1 MFRSYFIATI
11 RTLLKNRGL
20 TAINILGLA
29 IGMASVILIALYIQ
43 YEFSYD
49 RHHAN
54 ATRIY
59 SVFRSVSMEN
69 TTSINP
75 RASGALAPALKR
87 DFPEIQEAI
96 RTQRLT
102 AWVKTDDR
110 FFQQDV
116 CVADPEIFN
125 VFTIPFV
132 TGDSGTALTQ
142 PGSMVLT
149 ESMARKFFQ
158 NQNPIGKA
166 LQVDHEQLSGTVTYF
181 VTGIV
186 RDFPPNST
194 FYFDCLTAT
203 PRGQLADLWSI
214 WQPTGAYRP
223 FLTYVLLPEGYD
235 HRALEQKLPDLI
247 TRYMGDEVRQ
257 TTRYILQPFT
267 DLHLYSP
274 RNLGREFAE
283 HGDIKQVY
291 AFGLVAGFILVL
303 ACVNFMNLSTARSS
317 TRAREVGLRKVVG
330 ASRQQLIGQFLGE
343 SVLVALAAMIVAL
356 ALVELV
362 LPWFNSFIQRDLIL
376 HRTENLWWMIGLIG
390 FGLGVGVLAGSYPAF
405 VLSSFLPTQVMK
417 GDWIP
422 GSKHV
427 GLRKALVIF
436 QFAISIAFITGTVV
450 VQEQLAYIRNKDL
463 GFDKDL
469 VVGIPIFI
477 YSRQLHHG
485 GPEDLR
491 RRIPTIKEVF
501 RAHPNIMKATA
512 TRFHQGGYHTTDT
525 FRAEGSDA
533 DWQMGLFDIDRDFL
547 DFFNIELAAG
557 RMAPEPPKLPE
568 KIKNLLEL
576 EAGRRRLPEKVTSL
590 AEWQEYEKKVRSY
603 REKGRPLIIN
613 ETAAQHLGWDDP
625 IGKRFKEKNGP
636 EGYVVGVIK
645 DFHAQTLHNAIR
657 PVVFRVFTGGA
668 KHLYLKLGT
677 QNIPATLAFIEN
689 TWHEFLP
696 QIPFTFWF
704 LNDDLT
710 RVRYENEIRTGNA
723 LAMFSGLTIF
733 VACLGLL
740 GLISFRAEQKTKEIG
755 IRKVLGASVFSIF
768 GLLSREFVKLVI
780 IACVIAS
787 PIAYLFAGRWLQDF
801 AYRIDLHLMYFFI
814 GGILAFLLALA
825 TMAYQALKAAR
836 TNPVD
841 ALRTE

>member
-1 MFRSYFIATI
+1 MFRSYLIATI

-59 SVFRSVSMEN
+59 RVFRSVSMEN
-69 TTSINP
+69 TTSVSP

-87 DFPEIQEAI
+87 DFPEVQEAI
-96 RTQRLT
+96 RTQLLT
-102 AWVKTDDR
+102 SWVKTDDR

-116 CVADPEIFN
+116 CVADREIFN

-132 TGDSGTALTQ
+132 IGDPGKALTQ
-142 PGSMVLT
+142 PGSIVLT

-158 NQNPIGKA
+158 NQNPIGKT
-166 LQVDHEQLSGTVTYF
+166 LQVDHQELSGTVTYF

-194 FYFDCLTAT
+194 FYFDCLTTT
-203 PRGQLADLWSI
+203 PKGNLANRWSI

-223 FLTYVLLPEGYD
+223 FFTYILLSEGYD
-235 HRALEQKLPDLI
+235 HRALQQKLPGLI
-247 TRYMGDEVRQ
+247 ARYMGDEVRQ
-257 TTRYILQPFT
+257 TTRYILQPLT
-267 DLHLYSP
+267 RVHLWE
-274 RNLGREFAE
+274 N
-283 HGDIKQVY
+283 GDIKQVY
-291 AFGLVAGFILVL
+291 AFGLIAGFILIL

-343 SVLVALAAMIVAL
+343 SVLMALVAMIVAL

-362 LPWFNSFIQRDLIL
+362 LPWFNSFIQRDLVL
-376 HRTENLWWMIGLIG
+376 HSTENLWWLIGLIG
-390 FGLGVGVLAGSYPAF
+390 FGLSVGVIAGSYPAF
-405 VLSSFLPTQVMK
+405 VLSSFLPTQVIK

-450 VQEQLAYIRNKDL
+450 VQEQLTYIRNKDL
-463 GFDKDL
+463 GFDKEL
-469 VVGIPIFI
+469 IVGIPIFI

-485 GPEDLR
+485 GSEDLR
-491 RRIPTIKEVF
+491 RRIPTVKQVF
-501 RAHPNIMKATA
+501 TAHPNILKATA
-512 TRFHQGGYHTTDT
+512 TRFPQGGYITTDT
-525 FRAEGSDA
+525 FRADDA
-533 DWQMGLFDIDRDFL
+533 DWQMGVFDIDKDYL
-547 DFFNIELAAG
+547 DFFNIELVAG
-557 RMAPEPPKLPE
+557 RLAPEPPKLPE
-568 KIKNLLEL
+568 RIESHAEL
-576 EAGRRRLPEKVTSL
+576 
-590 AEWQEYEKKVRSY
+590 QEYEKKVQAY
-603 REKGRPLIIN
+603 REKGQPYILN
-613 ETAAQHLGWDDP
+613 ETAVRHLGWDEP

-636 EGYVVGVIK
+636 EGYVVGVMK
-645 DFHAQTLHNAIR
+645 DFHVQTLHNAIR
-657 PVVFRVFTGGA
+657 PVTFKTRTGMG
-668 KHLYLKLGT
+668 KTLYLKLGT
-677 QNIPATLAFIEN
+677 QNMQETLAFIEK
-689 TWHEFLP
+689 TWYAFLP
-696 QIPFTFWF
+696 QTPFTYHF

-710 RVRYENEIRTGNA
+710 RMRYQNEIRTGNA
-723 LAMFSGLTIF
+723 LAVFSGLTIF

-755 IRKVLGASVFSIF
+755 IRKVLGASAFSIF
-768 GLLSREFVKLVI
+768 NLLAREFVKLVI
-780 IACVIAS
+780 IACVIAC

-801 AYRIDLHLMYFFI
+801 AYRIDLHLMYFLI
-814 GGILAFLLALA
+814 GGMLALFLALA
-825 TMAYQALKAAR
+825 TMTYQALKAAR

>member
-1 MFRSYFIATI
+1 MFRSYLIATL

-49 RHHAN
+49 RHHVN

-59 SVFRSVSMEN
+59 RVIRTVSMEN
-69 TTSINP
+69 TTSVNP

-87 DFPEIQEAI
+87 DFPEVQEAI
-96 RTQRLT
+96 RTQLLT
-102 AWVKTDDR
+102 SWVKTDDR

-116 CVADPEIFN
+116 CVADREIFN

-132 TGDSGTALTQ
+132 IGDPGTALTQ

-158 NQNPIGKA
+158 NQNPIGKT
-166 LQVDHEQLSGTVTYF
+166 LQVDHQELSGTVTYF

-203 PRGQLADLWSI
+203 PGGQLANLWSM
-214 WQPTGAYRP
+214 WQPTGSFRP
-223 FLTYVLLPEGYD
+223 FFTYLLLPEGYD
-235 HRALEQKLPDLI
+235 HRALEQKLPGLKA
-247 TRYMGDEVRQ
+247 RYLGDEERQ
-257 TTRYILQPFT
+257 TTRYILQPLT
-267 DLHLYSP
+267 RMHLWE
-274 RNLGREFAE
+274 N
-283 HGDIKQVY
+283 GDIKQVY

-343 SVLVALAAMIVAL
+343 SVLVALVAMIVAL
-356 ALVELV
+356 VVVELI
-362 LPWFNSFIQRDLIL
+362 LPWFNSFIQRDLVL
-376 HRTENLWWMIGLIG
+376 HSTENLWWLIGLIG
-390 FGLGVGVLAGSYPAF
+390 FGLGVGVIAGSYPAF

-422 GSKHV
+422 GSKQV
-427 GLRKALVIF
+427 GLRKALVVF
-436 QFAISIAFITGTVV
+436 QFAISIAFITGTIV

-463 GFDKDL
+463 GFDKEL
-469 VVGIPIFI
+469 VIGIPIFI
-477 YSRQLHHG
+477 YSWQLHHSG
-485 GPEDLR
+485 SEDLR
-491 RRIPTIKEVF
+491 RRISRVKQSF
-501 RAHPNIMKATA
+501 MAHPNILKATA
-512 TRFHQGGYHTTDT
+512 TRFSQGGYITTDT
-525 FRAEGSDA
+525 FRAEGSEA

-547 DFFNIELAAG
+547 NFFNIELVAG

-568 KIKNLLEL
+568 TIESIQDLE
-576 EAGRRRLPEKVTSL
+576 
-590 AEWQEYEKKVRSY
+590 EYRELVRTY
-603 REKGRPLIIN
+603 REKGRPFILN

-625 IGKRFKEKNGP
+625 IGKHFKEKNGP
-636 EGYVVGVIK
+636 EGYVVGVMK
-645 DFHAQTLHNAIR
+645 DFHIQTLHNAIR

-677 QNIPATLAFIEN
+677 QNIPETLAFTEK
-689 TWHEFLP
+689 TWRQFLP

-723 LAMFSGLTIF
+723 LAVFSGLTVF

-768 GLLSREFVKLVI
+768 GLLSKEFVKLVI

-787 PIAYLFAGRWLQDF
+787 PIAYLFVGRWLQDF
-801 AYRIDLHLMYFFI
+801 AYRIDLHPVYFLI
-814 GGILAFLLALA
+814 GGVLALLLALA
-825 TMAYQALKAAR
+825 TMTYQALKAAR

>member
-1 MFRSYFIATI
+1 MFRSYLIATI
-11 RTLLKNRGL
+11 RTLLKSRGL

-29 IGMASVILIALYIQ
+29 IGMASVILIILYIQ

-49 RHHAN
+49 RHHAHAN
-54 ATRIY
+54 RIY
-59 SVFRSVSMEN
+59 GVFRVMSMEN
-69 TTSINP
+69 TTSVNP

-87 DFPEIQEAI
+87 DFPEVQEAI
-96 RTQRLT
+96 RVQRLD
-102 AWVKTDDR
+102 AWVQTQTR
-110 FFQQDV
+110 FFQQDM

-125 VFTIPFV
+125 VFTIPFI
-132 TGDSGTALTQ
+132 TGDPGTALTQ
-142 PGSMVLT
+142 SGSMVLT

-166 LQVDHEQLSGTVTYF
+166 LQVDHQELSGTYF

-203 PRGQLADLWSI
+203 PKGSMADMWSI
-214 WQPTGAYRP
+214 WQPTGVFRP
-223 FLTYVLLPEGYD
+223 FFTYILLPEGYD
-235 HRALEQKLPDLI
+235 HRALQQKLPDLI
-247 TRYMGDEVRQ
+247 ARYMGDEVRQ
-257 TTRYILQPFT
+257 TTRYILQP
-267 DLHLYSP
+267 LIRRHLYSTVD
-274 RNLGREFAE
+274 LGLTTAE
-283 HGDIKQVY
+283 YGDIKQVY
-291 AFGLVAGFILVL
+291 AFGLVAGFILLL

-343 SVLVALAAMIVAL
+343 SVLVSLAAMVVAVAL
-356 ALVELV
+356 FELV
-362 LPWFNSFIQRDLIL
+362 LPWFNSFIQRDLTL
-376 HRTENLWWMIGLIG
+376 YSTENLWWLIGLVG

-405 VLSSFLPTQVMK
+405 VLSSFLPTQVIK

-427 GLRKALVIF
+427 GLRKALVVF

-463 GFDKDL
+463 GFDKEL
-469 VVGIPIFI
+469 IVGIPLFI
-477 YSRQLHHG
+477 YSRQLHQG
-485 GPEDLR
+485 NQDDLR
-491 RRIPTIKEVF
+491 WRIPTVKEVF
-501 RAHPNIMKATA
+501 TAHPNILKATA
-512 TRFHQGGYHTTDT
+512 TRFHQGGSHTTDT

-547 DFFNIELAAG
+547 DFFNIELVAG
-557 RMAPEPPKLPE
+557 RLAPEPPKLPE
-568 KIKNLLEL
+568 KIESIQDLE
-576 EAGRRRLPEKVTSL
+576 
-590 AEWQEYEKKVRSY
+590 EYRELVRAY
-603 REKGRPLIIN
+603 REKGRPFILN
-613 ETAAQHLGWDDP
+613 ETAARHLGWDDP
-625 IGKRFKEKNGP
+625 IGRRFKEKKEP
-636 EGYVVGVIK
+636 EGYVIGVIK
-645 DFHAQTLHNAIR
+645 DFHVQTLHNTIR
-657 PVVFRVFTGGA
+657 PVVFRIFTGGA
-668 KHLYLKLGT
+668 KFLYLKLGT
-677 QNIPATLAFIEN
+677 QNIPETLAFIEK

-696 QIPFTFWF
+696 QIPFSFWF

-710 RVRYENEIRTGNA
+710 HVRYQNEIRTGNA
-723 LAMFSGLTIF
+723 LTVFSGLTVF

-768 GLLSREFVKLVI
+768 GLLSKEFVKLVI

-801 AYRIDLHLMYFFI
+801 AYRIDLHLIYFLI
-814 GGILAFLLALA
+814 GGVLALLLAIA
-825 TMAYQALKAAR
+825 TMIYQALKAAR

>member
-1 MFRSYFIATI
+1 MFRSYLIATL

-43 YEFSYD
+43 YELSYD
-49 RHHAN
+49 QHHVN

-59 SVFRSVSMEN
+59 RVFRTVSMEN
-69 TTSINP
+69 TTSVSP

-87 DFPEIQEAI
+87 DFPEVQEAI
-96 RTQRLT
+96 RTRRLT

-116 CVADPEIFN
+116 CVADREIFN

-132 TGDSGTALTQ
+132 TGDPSTALTQ

-149 ESMARKFFQ
+149 ESMAHKFFQ
-158 NQNPIGKA
+158 NQNPIGKV
-166 LQVDHEQLSGTVTYF
+166 LQVDHQELSGTSTYF

-186 RDFPPNST
+186 RDVPPNST

-203 PRGQLADLWSI
+203 PKGNLANMWSI

-223 FLTYVLLPEGYD
+223 FFTYILLSEGYD

-247 TRYMGDEVRQ
+247 ARYMGDEVRQ
-257 TTRYILQPFT
+257 TTRYILQPLT
-267 DLHLYSP
+267 RVHLYTHP
-274 RNLGREFAE
+274 DLGLQSAE
-283 HGDIKQVY
+283 YGDIKQVY
-291 AFGLVAGFILVL
+291 VFGLVAGFILVL

-317 TRAREVGLRKVVG
+317 ARAREVGLRKVVG

-343 SVLVALAAMIVAL
+343 SVLIALTAMIVAL
-356 ALVELV
+356 VVVELL
-362 LPWFNSFIQRDLIL
+362 LPWFNSFIQRDLVL
-376 HRTENLWWMIGLIG
+376 HSSENLWWLIGLIG

-422 GSKHV
+422 GAKHV

-463 GFDKDL
+463 GFDKEL

-485 GPEDLR
+485 GSEDLR
-491 RRIPTIKEVF
+491 RRIPTVKQVF
-501 RAHPNIMKATA
+501 MAHPNIVKATA
-512 TRFHQGGYHTTDT
+512 TRFPQGGYITTDT
-525 FRAEGSDA
+525 FRADDA
-533 DWQMGLFDIDRDFL
+533 DWQMGVFDIDEDYL
-547 DFFNIELAAG
+547 DFFNIELVAG
-557 RMAPEPPKLPE
+557 RLMSEPPKLPE
-568 KIKNLLEL
+568 TIKNLE
-576 EAGRRRLPEKVTSL
+576 EWQEE
-590 AEWQEYEKKVRSY
+590 EWQEYEKKMREY
-603 REKGRPLIIN
+603 QEKGQPYILN
-613 ETAAQHLGWDDP
+613 ETAVQQLGWDDP

-636 EGYVVGVIK
+636 EGYVIGVMK
-645 DFHAQTLHNAIR
+645 DFHVQTLHNAIR
-657 PVVFRVFTGGA
+657 PVTFKTRKGVG
-668 KHLYLKLGT
+668 KYLYLKLGT
-677 QNIPATLAFIEN
+677 QNMQETLAFIEK
-689 TWHEFLP
+689 TWDEFLP
-696 QIPFTFWF
+696 QIPFTFWI

-710 RVRYENEIRTGNA
+710 RVCYQNEIRTGNA
-723 LAMFSGLTIF
+723 LTAFSGLTIF
-733 VACLGLL
+733 VACLGLF
-740 GLISFRAEQKTKEIG
+740 GLVSFRAEQKTKEIG

-768 GLLSREFVKLVI
+768 NLLAREFVKLVI
-780 IACVIAS
+780 VACVIAC
-787 PIAYLFAGRWLQDF
+787 PIAYLFVGRWLQDF
-801 AYRIDLHLMYFFI
+801 AYRIDLHVMYFLI
-814 GGILAFLLALA
+814 GGVLALLLALT
-825 TMAYQALKAAR
+825 TMTYQALKAAR

>member
-1 MFRSYFIATI
+1 MFRSYLIANL

-29 IGMASVILIALYIQ
+29 TGMASVILIALYIQ

-59 SVFRSVSMEN
+59 RVFRTVSMEN
-69 TTSINP
+69 TTSVSP

-87 DFPEIQEAI
+87 DFPEVQEAI

-102 AWVKTDDR
+102 SWVKTDDR

-132 TGDSGTALTQ
+132 TGDPSTALNQ
-142 PGSMVLT
+142 PGSIVLT

-158 NQNPIGKA
+158 NQDPMGKT

-194 FYFDCLTAT
+194 FNFDCLTAT
-203 PRGQLADLWSI
+203 PRGALADMWPI

-223 FLTYVLLPEGYD
+223 FFTYLLLPEGYN

-247 TRYMGDEVRQ
+247 AQYMGDEVRQ
-257 TTRYILQPFT
+257 TTRYILQPLT
-267 DLHLYSP
+267 RVHLYTHP
-274 RNLGREFAE
+274 DLELQFRD

-330 ASRQQLIGQFLGE
+330 ASRQQLIKQFLGE
-343 SVLVALAAMIVAL
+343 SVLVALVAMIVAL

-362 LPWFNSFIQRDLIL
+362 LPWFNSFIQRDLVL

-427 GLRKALVIF
+427 ELRKALVIF

-450 VQEQLAYIRNKDL
+450 VQEQLAYIQNKDL
-463 GFDKDL
+463 GFDKEL
-469 VVGIPIFI
+469 VVGIPLFI

-485 GPEDLR
+485 SSEDLR
-491 RRIPTIKEVF
+491 RRIPTVKQVF
-501 RAHPNIMKATA
+501 MAHPNIMKATA
-512 TRFHQGGYHTTDT
+512 TRFPQGGFHTTDT
-525 FRAEGSDA
+525 FRAEGSDI
-533 DWQMGLFDIDRDFL
+533 DWQMGLFDIDRDYL

-557 RMAPEPPKLPE
+557 RMAPEPPGLPE
-568 KIKNLLEL
+568 KIISLE
-576 EAGRRRLPEKVTSL
+576 
-590 AEWQEYEKKVRSY
+590 EWQEYEKKVRAY
-603 REKGRPLIIN
+603 QEKGRPLILN
-613 ETAAQHLGWDDP
+613 ETAVQHLGWNDP
-625 IGKRFKEKNGP
+625 IGKRFKEKKGP
-636 EGYVVGVIK
+636 EGYVVGVMK
-645 DFHAQTLHNAIR
+645 DFHVQTLHNDIR

-677 QNIPATLAFIEN
+677 QKIPETLAFIET

-704 LNDDLT
+704 LDDDLT
-710 RVRYENEIRTGNA
+710 RVRYQNEIRTGNT
-723 LAMFSGLTIF
+723 LSVFSGLTIF

-768 GLLSREFVKLVI
+768 NLLAREFVKLVI

-801 AYRIDLHLMYFFI
+801 AYRINLHPVYFLI
-814 GGILAFLLALA
+814 GGILALLLALA
-825 TMAYQALKAAR
+825 TMTYQALKAAR

>member
-1 MFRSYFIATI
+1 MFRSYLIATI
-11 RTLLKNRGL
+11 RTLLKNKGL

-29 IGMASVILIALYIQ
+29 IGMACVILIALYIQ

-59 SVFRSVSMEN
+59 RVIRTVSMEN
-69 TTSINP
+69 TTSVNP

-87 DFPEIQEAI
+87 DFPEVQEAI
-96 RTQRLT
+96 RTQLLT

-116 CVADPEIFN
+116 CVADREIFN
-125 VFTIPFV
+125 VFTIPFIS
-132 TGDSGTALTQ
+132 GDPNTALTQ
-142 PGSMVLT
+142 SGSMVLT

-158 NQNPIGKA
+158 NQDPIGKT

-203 PRGQLADLWSI
+203 PMGQLANLWSM

-223 FLTYVLLPEGYD
+223 FFTYLLLPEGYD
-235 HRALEQKLPDLI
+235 HRTLQQKLPDLI
-247 TRYMGDEVRQ
+247 ARYMGDEVRQ
-257 TTRYILQPFT
+257 TTRYIMQPLT
-267 DLHLYSP
+267 RVHLYTHP
-274 RNLGREFAE
+274 DLGLQFRD
-283 HGDIKQVY
+283 HGDITQVY
-291 AFGLVAGFILVL
+291 AFGLVAGFILIL

-330 ASRQQLIGQFLGE
+330 ASRQQLIRQFLGE
-343 SVLVALAAMIVAL
+343 SVLVALVAMIVAL

-362 LPWFNSFIQRDLIL
+362 LPRFNSFIQRDLIL
-376 HRTENLWWMIGLIG
+376 HRTENLWWLIGLIG

-427 GLRKALVIF
+427 GLRKALVVF

-463 GFDKDL
+463 GFDKEL
-469 VVGIPIFI
+469 IVGIPLFI

-485 GPEDLR
+485 SSEDLR
-491 RRIPTIKEVF
+491 WRIPTVKQVF
-501 RAHPNIMKATA
+501 MAHPNIFKATA
-512 TRFHQGGYHTTDT
+512 TRFHQGGYYTTET
-525 FRAEGSDA
+525 FRADDA
-533 DWQMGLFDIDRDFL
+533 DWQMGLFDIDKDYL
-547 DFFNIELAAG
+547 DFFNIGLAAG
-557 RMAPEPPKLPE
+557 RMASEPPKLPE
-568 KIKNLLEL
+568 KIKSLLEL

-590 AEWQEYEKKVRSY
+590 AEWQEYQKKVRAY
-603 REKGRPLIIN
+603 REKGRPFILN
-613 ETAAQHLGWDDP
+613 ETAARHLGWDDP
-625 IGKRFKEKNGP
+625 IGRRFKEKNGP

-645 DFHAQTLHNAIR
+645 DFHIQTLHNTIR

-677 QNIPATLAFIEN
+677 QNIPETLAFIEK
-689 TWHEFLP
+689 TWHGFLP

-710 RVRYENEIRTGNA
+710 QVRYQNEIRTGNV
-723 LAMFSGLTIF
+723 LTVFSGLTIF

-768 GLLSREFVKLVI
+768 GLLSKEFVKLVI

-801 AYRIDLHLMYFFI
+801 AYRIDLYPVYFLI
-814 GGILAFLLALA
+814 GGVLALLLAIA

>member
-1 MFRSYFIATI
+1 MFRSYFIATL
-11 RTLLKNRGL
+11 RTLLKSRGL

-29 IGMASVILIALYIQ
+29 IGMACVILIALYIQ

-54 ATRIY
+54 VTRIY
-59 SVFRSVSMEN
+59 RVVRTVSMEN
-69 TTSINP
+69 TTSVNP

-87 DFPEIQEAI
+87 DFPEVQEAI
-96 RTQRLT
+96 RVQRLD
-102 AWVKTDDR
+102 AWVQTQTH
-110 FFQQDV
+110 FFQQDM

-125 VFTIPFV
+125 VFTIPFIS
-132 TGDSGTALTQ
+132 GDPNTALTQ

-158 NQNPIGKA
+158 NQNPIGKT
-166 LQVDHEQLSGTVTYF
+166 LQVDHQELSGTYF

-203 PRGQLADLWSI
+203 PRGALADMWPI

-223 FLTYVLLPEGYD
+223 FFTYLLLPEGYD
-235 HRALEQKLPDLI
+235 HRALQQKLPDLI

-257 TTRYILQPFT
+257 TTRYIVQPLT
-267 DLHLYSP
+267 RVHLYTHP
-274 RNLGREFAE
+274 DLGLQFRD
-283 HGDIKQVY
+283 HGDITQVY

-343 SVLVALAAMIVAL
+343 SVLVALVAMIVAL

-390 FGLGVGVLAGSYPAF
+390 FGVSVGVLAGSYPAF

-463 GFDKDL
+463 GFDKEL

-485 GPEDLR
+485 SSEDLR
-491 RRIPTIKEVF
+491 WRIPTVKQVF
-501 RAHPNIMKATA
+501 MEHPNILKATA
-512 TRFHQGGYHTTDT
+512 TRFHQGGRQLTDT

-557 RMAPEPPKLPE
+557 RLAPEPPKLPE
-568 KIKNLLEL
+568 RIESLEEL
-576 EAGRRRLPEKVTSL
+576 
-590 AEWQEYEKKVRSY
+590 QEYQKKVRAY
-603 REKGRPLIIN
+603 EEKGWPFILN

-636 EGYVVGVIK
+636 EGYVVGVMK
-645 DFHAQTLHNAIR
+645 DFHVQTLHNAIQ

-677 QNIPATLAFIEN
+677 QNIPATLAFIEK

-710 RVRYENEIRTGNA
+710 QVRYENEIRTGNA
-723 LAMFSGLTIF
+723 LAVFSGLTIF

-768 GLLSREFVKLVI
+768 GLLSKEFVKLVI
-780 IACVIAS
+780 IACAIAS
-787 PIAYLFAGRWLQDF
+787 PIAYLFSSRWLQDF
-801 AYRIDLHLMYFFI
+801 AYRIDLHLMYFLI
-814 GGILAFLLALA
+814 GGVLALLLALA
-825 TMAYQALKAAR
+825 TMTYQALKAAR

>member
-1 MFRSYFIATI
+1 MFRSYLIATI

-49 RHHAN
+49 QRHVN

-59 SVFRSVSMEN
+59 RVFRTVSMEN
-69 TTSINP
+69 TTSVSP

-87 DFPEIQEAI
+87 DFPEVQEAI
-96 RTQRLT
+96 RTRLLT
-102 AWVKTDDR
+102 AWVKTDDH

-116 CVADPEIFN
+116 CVADREIFN

-132 TGDSGTALTQ
+132 TGDPATALTQ

-149 ESMARKFFQ
+149 ESMAHKFFQ
-158 NQNPIGKA
+158 NQNPIGKV
-166 LQVDHEQLSGTVTYF
+166 LQVDHQELSGTGTYF

-186 RDFPPNST
+186 RDFLPNST

-203 PRGQLADLWSI
+203 PKGNLANRWSI

-223 FLTYVLLPEGYD
+223 FFTYVLLPKSYD
-235 HRALEQKLPDLI
+235 HRALEQKLPDFMAQ
-247 TRYMGDEVRQ
+247 YMGDEVRQ
-257 TTRYILQPFT
+257 TTRYILQPLT
-267 DLHLYSP
+267 RVHLYSH
-274 RNLGREFAE
+274 AE
-283 HGDIKQVY
+283 YGDIKQVY
-291 AFGLVAGFILVL
+291 AFGLVASFILVL

-317 TRAREVGLRKVVG
+317 VRAREVGLRKVVG

-343 SVLVALAAMIVAL
+343 SILMALTAMMVALAV
-356 ALVELV
+356 VELV
-362 LPWFNSFIQRDLIL
+362 LPWFNGFIQRDLIL
-376 HRTENLWWMIGLIG
+376 HSSENLWWLVGLIG

-436 QFAISIAFITGTVV
+436 QFAISIAFITGTIV

-463 GFDKDL
+463 GFDKEL

-485 GPEDLR
+485 GSEDLR
-491 RRIPTIKEVF
+491 WRIPTVKQVF
-501 RAHPNIMKATA
+501 MAHPNIVKATA
-512 TRFHQGGYHTTDT
+512 TRFPQGGYITTDT
-525 FRAEGSDA
+525 FRADDA
-533 DWQMGLFDIDRDFL
+533 DWQMGVFDIDRDYL
-547 DFFNIELAAG
+547 DFFNIELVAG
-557 RMAPEPPKLPE
+557 RLAPEPPKLPE
-568 KIKNLLEL
+568 TIKNFGKLQ
-576 EAGRRRLPEKVTSL
+576 K
-590 AEWQEYEKKVRSY
+590 YEKKVREY
-603 REKGRPLIIN
+603 REKGRPFILN
-613 ETAAQHLGWDDP
+613 ETAVQQLGWDEP

-645 DFHAQTLHNAIR
+645 NFHVQTLHNAIR
-657 PVVFRVFTGGA
+657 PVTFKTRTGAG
-668 KHLYLKLGT
+668 KYLYLKLGT
-677 QNIPATLAFIEN
+677 QNMQETLAFIEK

-704 LNDDLT
+704 LNEDLT
-710 RVRYENEIRTGNA
+710 RVRYQNEIRTGNA
-723 LAMFSGLTIF
+723 LTVFSGLTIF

-768 GLLSREFVKLVI
+768 GLLAKEFVKLVI
-780 IACVIAS
+780 VASVIAC
-787 PIAYLFAGRWLQDF
+787 PIAYLFVGRWLQDF
-801 AYRIDLHLMYFFI
+801 AYRIDLHPMYFLI
-814 GGILAFLLALA
+814 GGVLALLLALT
-825 TMAYQALKAAR
+825 TMTYQALKAAR

>member
-1 MFRSYFIATI
+1 MLHSYLIATL
-11 RTLLKNRGL
+11 RTLLKSRGL

-29 IGMASVILIALYIQ
+29 IGMTCVILIALYIQ

-59 SVFRSVSMEN
+59 RIFRTVAMEN
-69 TTSINP
+69 TTSVNP

-87 DFPEIQEAI
+87 DFPEVQEAI
-96 RTQRLT
+96 RTQLLT
-102 AWVKTDDR
+102 SWVKTDDR

-116 CVADPEIFN
+116 CVADREIFN

-132 TGDSGTALTQ
+132 TGDPGTALTQ

-158 NQNPIGKA
+158 NQNPMGKT
-166 LQVDHEQLSGTVTYF
+166 LQVDHQELSGTATYF

-203 PRGQLADLWSI
+203 PRGALADMWSI

-223 FLTYVLLPEGYD
+223 FFTYLLLPEGYD
-235 HRALEQKLPDLI
+235 HRALQQKLPDLI
-247 TRYMGDEVRQ
+247 TRYMGNEVRQ
-257 TTRYILQPFT
+257 TTQYILQPLT
-267 DLHLYSP
+267 RVHLYGHWD
-274 RNLGREFAE
+274 LGRQFTGY
-283 HGDIKQVY
+283 GDIKQVY

-343 SVLVALAAMIVAL
+343 SVLVALVAMILAL
-356 ALVELV
+356 AIVELV
-362 LPWFNSFIQRDLIL
+362 LPWFNSFIQRDLVL
-376 HRTENLWWMIGLIG
+376 HRTENLWWLIGLIG
-390 FGLGVGVLAGSYPAF
+390 FGFAVGILAGSYPAF

-427 GLRKALVIF
+427 GLRKALVVF

-463 GFDKDL
+463 GFDKEL

-491 RRIPTIKEVF
+491 RRIPTVKQAF
-501 RAHPNIMKATA
+501 MAHPNILKATA
-512 TRFHQGGYHTTDT
+512 TRFPQGGYITTDT

-533 DWQMGLFDIDRDFL
+533 DWQMGVFDIDKDYL

-557 RMAPEPPKLPE
+557 RLAPEPPKLPE
-568 KIKNLLEL
+568 KIE
-576 EAGRRRLPEKVTSL
+576 SL
-590 AEWQEYEKKVRSY
+590 AELQEYEKKVRVY
-603 REKGRPLIIN
+603 REKGQPYILN
-613 ETAAQHLGWDDP
+613 ETAVQQLGWDDP

-636 EGYVVGVIK
+636 EGYVVGVMK
-645 DFHAQTLHNAIR
+645 NFHVQTLHNTIR
-657 PVVFRVFTGGA
+657 PVTFKTRTGAG
-668 KHLYLKLGT
+668 KTLYLKLGT
-677 QNIPATLAFIEN
+677 QNIPATLAFIEK
-689 TWHEFLP
+689 TWHQFLP
-696 QIPFTFWF
+696 QIPFSYHF

-710 RVRYENEIRTGNA
+710 RVRYQNEIRTGNA
-723 LAMFSGLTIF
+723 LAVFSGLTIF

-768 GLLSREFVKLVI
+768 GLLSKEFVKLVI
-780 IACVIAS
+780 IACAIAS
-787 PIAYLFAGRWLQDF
+787 PIAYLFAVRWLQDF
-801 AYRIDLHLMYFFI
+801 AYRIDLHLMYFLT
-814 GGILAFLLALA
+814 GGILALLLALA
-825 TMAYQALKAAR
+825 TMTYQALKAAR

>member
-1 MFRSYFIATI
+1 MFRGYLIATI

-29 IGMASVILIALYIQ
+29 IGMASVILIILYIQ
-43 YEFSYD
+43 YELSYD
-49 RHHAN
+49 RHHAHAN
-54 ATRIY
+54 RIY
-59 SVFRSVSMEN
+59 GVFRVMSMEN
-69 TTSINP
+69 TTSVNP

-87 DFPEIQEAI
+87 DFPEVQEAI
-96 RTQRLT
+96 RVQRLD
-102 AWVKTDDR
+102 AWVQTQTR
-110 FFQQDV
+110 FFQQDM

-125 VFTIPFV
+125 VFTIPFIS
-132 TGDSGTALTQ
+132 GDPNTALTQ
-142 PGSMVLT
+142 SGSMVLT

-166 LQVDHEQLSGTVTYF
+166 LQVDHQELSGTYF

-203 PRGQLADLWSI
+203 PKGAMADMWAI
-214 WQPTGAYRP
+214 WQPTGVFRP
-223 FLTYVLLPEGYD
+223 FFTYILLPEGYD
-235 HRALEQKLPDLI
+235 HRALQQKLPDLI

-257 TTRYILQPFT
+257 TTRYILQP
-267 DLHLYSP
+267 LIRRHLYSTAD
-274 RNLGREFAE
+274 LGLTTAE
-283 HGDIKQVY
+283 YGDIKQVY
-291 AFGLVAGFILVL
+291 AFGLVAGFILLL

-330 ASRQQLIGQFLGE
+330 ASRQQLIKQFLSE
-343 SVLVALAAMIVAL
+343 SVLVALAAMVVAVAL
-356 ALVELV
+356 FELV
-362 LPWFNSFIQRDLIL
+362 LPWFNSFIQRDLTL
-376 HRTENLWWMIGLIG
+376 YSTENLWWLIGLIG

-422 GSKHV
+422 GSKHI
-427 GLRKALVIF
+427 GLRKALVVF

-463 GFDKDL
+463 GFDKEL
-469 VVGIPIFI
+469 VVGIPLFI

-485 GPEDLR
+485 NRDDLR
-491 RRIPTIKEVF
+491 WRIPTVKEVF
-501 RAHPNIMKATA
+501 MEHPNILKATA

-533 DWQMGLFDIDRDFL
+533 DWQMGLFDIDRDYL
-547 DFFNIELAAG
+547 DFFNIELVAG
-557 RMAPEPPKLPE
+557 RLAPEPPRPPG
-568 KIKNLLEL
+568 KIITLE
-576 EAGRRRLPEKVTSL
+576 
-590 AEWQEYEKKVRSY
+590 EWQEYNKKLQAY
-603 REKGRPLIIN
+603 QEKGRPFILN
-613 ETAAQHLGWDDP
+613 ETAVRHLGWDDP
-625 IGKRFKEKNGP
+625 IGKRFKEKKEP

-677 QNIPATLAFIEN
+677 QNISETLAFIEK

-710 RVRYENEIRTGNA
+710 HVRYENEIRTGNA
-723 LAMFSGLTIF
+723 LTVFSGLTIF

-755 IRKVLGASVFSIF
+755 IRKVLGASIFSIF
-768 GLLSREFVKLVI
+768 NLLAREFVKLVI

-801 AYRIDLHLMYFFI
+801 AYRIDLHLMYFLI
-814 GGILAFLLALA
+814 GGVLALLLALA
-825 TMAYQALKAAR
+825 TMTYQALKAAR

>member
-1 MFRSYFIATI
+1 MFRSYLIAAI
-11 RTLLKNRGL
+11 RALLKNRGL
-20 TAINILGLA
+20 TAINILGLV
-29 IGMASVILIALYIQ
+29 IGMVSVILIGLYIQ

-49 RHHAN
+49 RHHVN
-54 ATRIY
+54 AIRIY
-59 SVFRSVSMEN
+59 RVFRSVSMEN
-69 TTSINP
+69 TTSVSP

-87 DFPEIQEAI
+87 NFPEVQEAI
-96 RTQRLT
+96 RTQLLT
-102 AWVKTDDR
+102 SWVKTDDR

-116 CVADPEIFN
+116 CVADREIFN

-149 ESMARKFFQ
+149 ESMAYKFFQ
-158 NQNPIGKA
+158 NQNPIGKT
-166 LQVDHEQLSGTVTYF
+166 LQVDHQELSGTVTYF

-203 PRGQLADLWSI
+203 PRGALADMWSR
-214 WQPTGAYRP
+214 WQPTGSFRP
-223 FLTYVLLPEGYD
+223 FFTYVLLPEGYD

-247 TRYMGDEVRQ
+247 ARYLGGEVRQ
-257 TTRYILQPFT
+257 TTRYILQPLT
-267 DLHLYSP
+267 RVHLYGH
-274 RNLGREFAE
+274 RDLGRQFVGS
-283 HGDIKQVY
+283 GDIKQVY
-291 AFGLVAGFILVL
+291 AFGLVAGFILML

-343 SVLVALAAMIVAL
+343 SALMALTAMIVAL
-356 ALVELV
+356 VVVELI
-362 LPWFNSFIQRDLIL
+362 LPWFNSFIQRDLVL

-436 QFAISIAFITGTVV
+436 QFATSIAFITGTVV

-463 GFDKDL
+463 GFDKEL

-485 GPEDLR
+485 SSEDLR
-491 RRIPTIKEVF
+491 RRIPTVKQVF
-501 RAHPNIMKATA
+501 MAHPNILKATA
-512 TRFHQGGYHTTDT
+512 TRFPQGGYITTDT

-533 DWQMGLFDIDRDFL
+533 DWQMGLFDIDRDYL
-547 DFFNIELAAG
+547 DFFNIELTAG
-557 RMAPEPPKLPE
+557 RMAPEPPGLPK
-568 KIKNLLEL
+568 KIISLE
-576 EAGRRRLPEKVTSL
+576 
-590 AEWQEYEKKVRSY
+590 EWQEYEKKVRAY
-603 REKGRPLIIN
+603 REKGRPLILN
-613 ETAAQHLGWDDP
+613 ETAVRHLGWDDP
-625 IGKRFKEKNGP
+625 IGKRFKEKKGP
-636 EGYVVGVIK
+636 EGYVVGVMK
-645 DFHAQTLHNAIR
+645 DFHVQTLHNDIR
-657 PVVFRVFTGGA
+657 PVVFRFFTGGA

-677 QNIPATLAFIEN
+677 QNMPETLAFIEK
-689 TWHEFLP
+689 TWHQFLP

-710 RVRYENEIRTGNA
+710 RVRYQNEIRTGNA
-723 LAMFSGLTIF
+723 LSVFSGLTIF

-768 GLLSREFVKLVI
+768 NLLAREFVKLVI

-801 AYRIDLHLMYFFI
+801 TYRINLHPVYFLI
-814 GGILAFLLALA
+814 GGMLALLLALA

>member
-1 MFRSYFIATI
+1 MFRSYLIATI

-29 IGMASVILIALYIQ
+29 IGMASVILIGLYIQ

-59 SVFRSVSMEN
+59 RVFRTVSMEN
-69 TTSINP
+69 TTLVSP

-87 DFPEIQEAI
+87 DFPEVQEAI
-96 RTQRLT
+96 RTQQLT
-102 AWVKTDDR
+102 SWVKTDDR

-116 CVADPEIFN
+116 CVADREIFN

-132 TGDSGTALTQ
+132 IGDPGTALTQ
-142 PGSMVLT
+142 PGSIVLT
-149 ESMARKFFQ
+149 ESMAHKFFQ
-158 NQNPIGKA
+158 DQNPIGKT
-166 LQVDHEQLSGTVTYF
+166 LQVDHQELSGTVTYF

-203 PRGQLADLWSI
+203 PRGALADMWPI

-235 HRALEQKLPDLI
+235 HRALQQKLPDLI

-257 TTRYILQPFT
+257 TTRYIVQPLT
-267 DLHLYSP
+267 RVHLYGH
-274 RNLGREFAE
+274 RDLGRQFTGS
-283 HGDIKQVY
+283 GDIKQVY
-291 AFGLVAGFILVL
+291 AFGLVAGFILLL

-343 SVLVALAAMIVAL
+343 SVLVALAAMILAL
-356 ALVELV
+356 ALVELA
-362 LPWFNSFIQRDLIL
+362 LPWFNGFIQRDLIL
-376 HRTENLWWMIGLIG
+376 HRTENLWWMIGLVG
-390 FGLGVGVLAGSYPAF
+390 FGLGVGVFAGSYPAF

-463 GFDKDL
+463 GFDKEL

-485 GPEDLR
+485 SSEDLR
-491 RRIPTIKEVF
+491 RRIPTVKEVF
-501 RAHPNIMKATA
+501 MEHPNILKATA
-512 TRFHQGGYHTTDT
+512 TRFPQGGYITTDT
-525 FRAEGSDA
+525 FRADDA
-533 DWQMGLFDIDRDFL
+533 DWQMGLFDIDKDYL
-547 DFFNIELAAG
+547 DFFNIELVAG
-557 RMAPEPPKLPE
+557 RMAPEPP
-568 KIKNLLEL
+568 
-576 EAGRRRLPEKVTSL
+576 RLPEGIESIQDL
-590 AEWQEYEKKVRSY
+590 EEYRELVRAY
-603 REKGRPLIIN
+603 REKGRPFILN
-613 ETAAQHLGWDDP
+613 ETAVRHLGWDDP
-625 IGKRFKEKNGP
+625 IGRRFKEKNGP
-636 EGYVVGVIK
+636 EGYVVGVMK
-645 DFHAQTLHNAIR
+645 DFHIQTLHNAIR
-657 PVVFRVFTGGA
+657 PVVFRLFTGVS

-677 QNIPATLAFIEN
+677 QNIPETLAFIEK

-710 RVRYENEIRTGNA
+710 HVRYQNEIRTGNA
-723 LAMFSGLTIF
+723 LTVFSGLTVF

-755 IRKVLGASVFSIF
+755 IRKVLGASAFSIF
-768 GLLSREFVKLVI
+768 NLLSKEFVRLVI

-787 PIAYLFAGRWLQDF
+787 PIVYLFAGRWLQDF
-801 AYRIDLHLMYFFI
+801 AYRINLHPVYFLI
-814 GGILAFLLALA
+814 GGILALLLALM
-825 TMAYQALKAAR
+825 TMTYQALKAAR

>member
-1 MFRSYFIATI
+1 MFRSYLIATI

-29 IGMASVILIALYIQ
+29 IGMASVILIILYIQ

-49 RHHAN
+49 RHHAHAN
-54 ATRIY
+54 RIY
-59 SVFRSVSMEN
+59 GVFRVMSMEN
-69 TTSINP
+69 TTSVNP

-87 DFPEIQEAI
+87 DFPEVQEAI
-96 RTQRLT
+96 RVQRLD
-102 AWVKTDDR
+102 AWVQSQTH

-125 VFTIPFV
+125 VFTIPFIS
-132 TGDSGTALTQ
+132 GDPNTALTQ
-142 PGSMVLT
+142 SGAMVLT

-158 NQNPIGKA
+158 NEDPMGKA
-166 LQVDHEQLSGTVTYF
+166 LEVDHQELSGTYF

-194 FYFDCLTAT
+194 FAFDCLTAT
-203 PRGQLADLWSI
+203 PKGNTATMWSI
-214 WQPTGAYRP
+214 WQPTGVFRP
-223 FLTYVLLPEGYD
+223 FFTYILLAEGYD
-235 HRALEQKLPDLI
+235 HRALQQKLPDLI
-247 TRYMGDEVRQ
+247 ARYMGDEVRQ
-257 TTRYILQPFT
+257 TTRYILQP
-267 DLHLYSP
+267 LIRRHLYTHP
-274 RNLGREFAE
+274 DLGLQFRD

-303 ACVNFMNLSTARSS
+303 ACINFMNLSTARSS

-330 ASRQQLIGQFLGE
+330 ASRRQLIGQFLGE
-343 SVLVALAAMIVAL
+343 SVLVSLAAMVVAVAL
-356 ALVELV
+356 FELV
-362 LPWFNSFIQRDLIL
+362 LPWFNSFIQRDLTL
-376 HRTENLWWMIGLIG
+376 YSTENLWWLIGLIG

-405 VLSSFLPTQVMK
+405 VLSSFLPTQVIK

-463 GFDKDL
+463 GFDKEL

-477 YSRQLHHG
+477 YSRQIHHG
-485 GPEDLR
+485 NRDDLR
-491 RRIPTIKEVF
+491 WRIPTVKEVF
-501 RAHPNIMKATA
+501 MAHPNILKATA
-512 TRFHQGGYHTTDT
+512 TRFPQGGSHATDT
-525 FRAEGSDA
+525 FQAEGSDA

-547 DFFNIELAAG
+547 DFFNIELVAG
-557 RMAPEPPKLPE
+557 RLAPEPPRPPGKR
-568 KIKNLLEL
+568 ITLE
-576 EAGRRRLPEKVTSL
+576 
-590 AEWQEYEKKVRSY
+590 EWQEYNKKLQAY
-603 REKGRPLIIN
+603 QEKGRPFILN
-613 ETAAQHLGWDDP
+613 ETAVRHLGWDDP
-625 IGKRFKEKNGP
+625 IGRRFKEKEEP
-636 EGYVVGVIK
+636 EGYVVGVMK
-645 DFHAQTLHNAIR
+645 DFHVQTLHNAIR

-677 QNIPATLAFIEN
+677 QNIPETLAFIEK
-689 TWHEFLP
+689 TWHGFLP
-696 QIPFTFWF
+696 QIPFSFWF

-710 RVRYENEIRTGNA
+710 QVRYQNEIRTGNA
-723 LAMFSGLTIF
+723 LTVFSGLTVF

-768 GLLSREFVKLVI
+768 GLLSKEFVKLVI

-801 AYRIDLHLMYFFI
+801 AYRIDLHLIYFLI
-814 GGILAFLLALA
+814 GGALALLLAIA
-825 TMAYQALKAAR
+825 TMIYQALKAAR

>member
-1 MFRSYFIATI
+1 MFRSYLIATL

-29 IGMASVILIALYIQ
+29 IGMTCVILIALYIQ

-49 RHHAN
+49 RHHVN

-59 SVFRSVSMEN
+59 RVIRTVSMEN
-69 TTSINP
+69 TTSVNP

-87 DFPEIQEAI
+87 DFPEVQEAV
-96 RTQRLT
+96 RVQRLD
-102 AWVKTDDR
+102 AWVQTQTH
-110 FFQQDV
+110 FFQQDM
-116 CVADPEIFN
+116 CVADREIFN

-132 TGDSGTALTQ
+132 IGDSGTALTQ

-149 ESMARKFFQ
+149 ESMALKFFQ
-158 NQNPIGKA
+158 NQNPIGKT
-166 LQVDHEQLSGTVTYF
+166 LQVDHEQLSDTVTYF

-203 PRGQLADLWSI
+203 PRGALEDMWSR
-214 WQPTGAYRP
+214 WQSTGSFRP
-223 FLTYVLLPEGYD
+223 FFTYLLLPEGYD
-235 HRALEQKLPDLI
+235 HRALQQKLPDLI
-247 TRYMGDEVRQ
+247 TRYMGDEARR
-257 TTRYILQPFT
+257 TTRYILHPLT
-267 DLHLYSP
+267 RVHLYTHP
-274 RNLGREFAE
+274 DLGLQFRD
-283 HGDIKQVY
+283 HGDITQVY

-330 ASRQQLIGQFLGE
+330 ASRQQLIRQFLGE
-343 SVLVALAAMIVAL
+343 SVLVALAAMIAAL
-356 ALVELV
+356 FLVELV
-362 LPWFNSFIQRDLIL
+362 LPRFNSFIQRDLVL
-376 HRTENLWWMIGLIG
+376 HRTENLWWLIGLIG

-422 GSKHV
+422 GSKHI

-463 GFDKDL
+463 GFDKEL

-485 GPEDLR
+485 SSEDLR
-491 RRIPTIKEVF
+491 RRMPTVKQAF
-501 RAHPNIMKATA
+501 MAHPNILKATA
-512 TRFHQGGYHTTDT
+512 TRFPQGGFITTDT
-525 FRAEGSDA
+525 FRADDA

-547 DFFNIELAAG
+547 DFFNIELVAG
-557 RMAPEPPKLPE
+557 HLTPEPPKRPGTIE
-568 KIKNLLEL
+568 NLE
-576 EAGRRRLPEKVTSL
+576 
-590 AEWQEYEKKVRSY
+590 EWQEYQKKVQVY
-603 REKGRPLIIN
+603 AKKGRPLILN

-625 IGKRFKEKNGP
+625 VGRRFKEKKGP
-636 EGYVVGVIK
+636 EGYVVGIMK
-645 DFHAQTLHNAIR
+645 DFHVQTLHNDIR

-677 QNIPATLAFIEN
+677 QNIPETLAFIEK
-689 TWHEFLP
+689 TWQEFLP

-710 RVRYENEIRTGNA
+710 RVRYQNEIRTGNA
-723 LAMFSGLTIF
+723 LSVFSGLTIF

-768 GLLSREFVKLVI
+768 NLLSKEFVKLVI

-801 AYRIDLHLMYFFI
+801 AYRINLHPVYFLI
-814 GGILAFLLALA
+814 GGMLALLLALA
-825 TMAYQALKAAR
+825 TMTYQALKAAR

>member
-1 MFRSYFIATI
+1 MFRSYLIATI

-29 IGMASVILIALYIQ
+29 IGMASVILIGLYIQ

-49 RHHAN
+49 RHHAHAN
-54 ATRIY
+54 RIY
-59 SVFRSVSMEN
+59 GVFRAMSMEN
-69 TTSINP
+69 TTSVSP

-87 DFPEIQEAI
+87 DFPEVQEAI
-96 RTQRLT
+96 RVQRLD
-102 AWVKTDDR
+102 AWVQTQTH

-116 CVADPEIFN
+116 CVADREIFN

-132 TGDSGTALTQ
+132 IGDSGTALTQ

-149 ESMARKFFQ
+149 ESMAHKFFQ
-158 NQNPIGKA
+158 NQNPIGKT
-166 LQVDHEQLSGTVTYF
+166 LQVDHQELSGTVTYF

-203 PRGQLADLWSI
+203 PRGALADMWSI

-223 FLTYVLLPEGYD
+223 FFTYFLLPEGYD
-235 HRALEQKLPDLI
+235 HRALQQKLPYLI
-247 TRYMGDEVRQ
+247 ARYMGDEVRQ
-257 TTRYILQPFT
+257 TTRYIVQPLT
-267 DLHLYSP
+267 RVHLYTYP
-274 RNLGREFAE
+274 DLGLQFKDY
-283 HGDIKQVY
+283 GDITQVY

-343 SVLVALAAMIVAL
+343 SVLVALVAMIVAL
-356 ALVELV
+356 ALVELA
-362 LPWFNSFIQRDLIL
+362 LPRFNSFIQRDLVL
-376 HRTENLWWMIGLIG
+376 HRTENLWWMIGLTG
-390 FGLGVGVLAGSYPAF
+390 FGVGVGVIAGSYPAF
-405 VLSSFLPTQVMK
+405 VLSSFFPTQVIK

-427 GLRKALVIF
+427 GLRKALVVF

-477 YSRQLHHG
+477 YSWQLHHG
-485 GPEDLR
+485 SSEDLR
-491 RRIPTIKEVF
+491 RRLPTVKQAF
-501 RAHPNIMKATA
+501 MAHPNILNATA
-512 TRFHQGGYHTTDT
+512 VRFPQGGYITTDT
-525 FRAEGSDA
+525 FRADDA
-533 DWQMGLFDIDRDFL
+533 DWQMGLFDIDKDYL
-547 DFFNIELAAG
+547 DFFNIELVAG
-557 RMAPEPPKLPE
+557 RMAPEPPKRPE
-568 KIKNLLEL
+568 KIE
-576 EAGRRRLPEKVTSL
+576 SL
-590 AEWQEYEKKVRSY
+590 AGWQEYEKKVQAY
-603 REKGRPLIIN
+603 REKGRPFILN
-613 ETAAQHLGWDDP
+613 ETAVRHLGWDDP

-636 EGYVVGVIK
+636 EGYVVGVMK
-645 DFHAQTLHNAIR
+645 DFHIQTLHNAIQ
-657 PVVFRVFTGGA
+657 PVVFRLFTGVS

-677 QNIPATLAFIEN
+677 QNIPETLAFIEK
-689 TWHEFLP
+689 TWHQFLP

-710 RVRYENEIRTGNA
+710 RVRYQNEIRTGNA
-723 LAMFSGLTIF
+723 LAVFSGLTIF

-768 GLLSREFVKLVI
+768 GLLSKEFVKLVI
-780 IACVIAS
+780 VACAIAS

-814 GGILAFLLALA
+814 GGMLALLLAIA

>member
-1 MFRSYFIATI
+1 MFRSYLIATI

-29 IGMASVILIALYIQ
+29 IGMASVILIILYIQ

-49 RHHAN
+49 RHHAHAN
-54 ATRIY
+54 RIY
-59 SVFRSVSMEN
+59 GVFRVMSMEN
-69 TTSINP
+69 TTSVNP

-87 DFPEIQEAI
+87 DFPEVQEAI
-96 RTQRLT
+96 RVQRLD
-102 AWVKTDDR
+102 AWVQSQTR
-110 FFQQDV
+110 FFQQDM

-125 VFTIPFV
+125 VFTVPFI
-132 TGDSGTALTQ
+132 TGDPNTALTQ
-142 PGSMVLT
+142 SGAMVLT

-166 LQVDHEQLSGTVTYF
+166 LEVDHQELSGTYF

-194 FYFDCLTAT
+194 FAFDCLTAT
-203 PRGQLADLWSI
+203 PKGNTANMWSI
-214 WQPTGAYRP
+214 WQPTGVFRP
-223 FLTYVLLPEGYD
+223 FFTYILLAEGYD
-235 HRALEQKLPDLI
+235 HRALQQKLPDLI
-247 TRYMGDEVRQ
+247 ARYMGDEVRQ
-257 TTRYILQPFT
+257 TTRYILQP
-267 DLHLYSP
+267 LIRRHLYTHP
-274 RNLGREFAE
+274 DLGLQFRD

-291 AFGLVAGFILVL
+291 AFGLVAGFILAL
-303 ACVNFMNLSTARSS
+303 ACINFMNLSTARSS

-343 SVLVALAAMIVAL
+343 SVLVSLAAMVVAVAL
-356 ALVELV
+356 FELV
-362 LPWFNSFIQRDLIL
+362 LPWFNSFIQRDLTL
-376 HRTENLWWMIGLIG
+376 YSTENLWWLIGLIG

-405 VLSSFLPTQVMK
+405 VLSSFLPTQVIK

-463 GFDKDL
+463 GFDKEL

-477 YSRQLHHG
+477 YSRQIHHG
-485 GPEDLR
+485 NRDDLR
-491 RRIPTIKEVF
+491 WRIPTVKEVF
-501 RAHPNIMKATA
+501 TAHPNILKATA
-512 TRFHQGGYHTTDT
+512 TRFPQGGSHATDT
-525 FRAEGSDA
+525 FQAEGSDA

-547 DFFNIELAAG
+547 DFFNIELVAG
-557 RMAPEPPKLPE
+557 RLAPEPPRPPG
-568 KIKNLLEL
+568 KIITLE
-576 EAGRRRLPEKVTSL
+576 
-590 AEWQEYEKKVRSY
+590 EWQEYNKKLQAY
-603 REKGRPLIIN
+603 QEKGRPFILN
-613 ETAAQHLGWDDP
+613 ETAARHLGWDDP
-625 IGKRFKEKNGP
+625 IGRRFKEKEEP
-636 EGYVVGVIK
+636 EGYVIGVMK
-645 DFHAQTLHNAIR
+645 DFHVQTLHNTIR

-677 QNIPATLAFIEN
+677 QNILETLAFIEK
-689 TWHEFLP
+689 TWHGFLP
-696 QIPFTFWF
+696 QIPFSFWF

-710 RVRYENEIRTGNA
+710 QVRYQNEIRTGNA
-723 LAMFSGLTIF
+723 LTVFSGLTVF

-768 GLLSREFVKLVI
+768 GLLSKEFVKLVI

-801 AYRIDLHLMYFFI
+801 AYRIDLHLIYFLI
-814 GGILAFLLALA
+814 GGALALLLAIA
-825 TMAYQALKAAR
+825 TMIYQALKAAR

>member
-1 MFRSYFIATI
+1 MFRSYLIATL

-29 IGMASVILIALYIQ
+29 TGMACVILIALYIQ

-49 RHHAN
+49 RHHVN

-59 SVFRSVSMEN
+59 RVFRSVSMEN
-69 TTSINP
+69 TTSVSP
-75 RASGALAPALKR
+75 RASGALSPALKR
-87 DFPEIQEAI
+87 DFPEVQEAI
-96 RTQRLT
+96 RTQLLT
-102 AWVKTDDR
+102 SWVKTDDR
-110 FFQQDV
+110 FFQQEV

-132 TGDSGTALTQ
+132 IGDSGTALTQ
-142 PGSMVLT
+142 PGSIVLT
-149 ESMARKFFQ
+149 ESMAHKFFQ
-158 NQNPIGKA
+158 NQNPIGKT
-166 LQVDHEQLSGTVTYF
+166 LQVDHQELSGTVTYF

-186 RDFPPNST
+186 RDFPSNST

-203 PRGQLADLWSI
+203 PGGQLANLWSR
-214 WQPTGAYRP
+214 WQPTGSFRP
-223 FLTYVLLPEGYD
+223 FFTYLLLPEGYD
-235 HRALEQKLPDLI
+235 HRALQQKLPDLI
-247 TRYMGDEVRQ
+247 ARYMGDGVRQ
-257 TTRYILQPFT
+257 TTRYIVQPLT
-267 DLHLYSP
+267 RVHLYGH
-274 RNLGREFAE
+274 RDLGRQFVGS
-283 HGDIKQVY
+283 GDIKQVY

-330 ASRQQLIGQFLGE
+330 ASRQQLIRQFLGE
-343 SVLVALAAMIVAL
+343 SVLVALVAMIVAL
-356 ALVELV
+356 VLVELI

-376 HRTENLWWMIGLIG
+376 HSTENLWWLMGLIV

-427 GLRKALVIF
+427 GLRKALVVF

-450 VQEQLAYIRNKDL
+450 VQEQLAYIQNRDL
-463 GFDKDL
+463 GFDKEL

-485 GPEDLR
+485 SSEDLR
-491 RRIPTIKEVF
+491 RRIPTVKEVF
-501 RAHPNIMKATA
+501 MEHPNIVKATA
-512 TRFHQGGYHTTDT
+512 TRFPQGGYITTDT
-525 FRAEGSDA
+525 FRADDA
-533 DWQMGLFDIDRDFL
+533 DWQMGLFDIDKDYL
-547 DFFNIELAAG
+547 DFFNIELVAG
-557 RMAPEPPKLPE
+557 RMAPESP
-568 KIKNLLEL
+568 
-576 EAGRRRLPEKVTSL
+576 RLPEGIESIQDL
-590 AEWQEYEKKVRSY
+590 EEYRELVRAY
-603 REKGRPLIIN
+603 REKGRPFILN
-613 ETAAQHLGWDDP
+613 ETAVRHLGWDDP
-625 IGKRFKEKNGP
+625 IGRRFKEKNGP
-636 EGYVVGVIK
+636 EGYVVGVMK
-645 DFHAQTLHNAIR
+645 DFHIQTLHNAIR
-657 PVVFRVFTGGA
+657 PVVFRLFTGVS

-677 QNIPATLAFIEN
+677 QNISETLTFIEK

-710 RVRYENEIRTGNA
+710 RVRYENEIRTGSA
-723 LAMFSGLTIF
+723 LTVFSGLTIF

-768 GLLSREFVKLVI
+768 GLLSKEFVKLVI
-780 IACVIAS
+780 VACVIAS
-787 PIAYLFAGRWLQDF
+787 PIAYLFVGRWLQDF
-801 AYRIDLHLMYFFI
+801 AYRIDLHPVYFFI
-814 GGILAFLLALA
+814 GGVLALLLTLM
-825 TMAYQALKAAR
+825 TMTYQALKAAR

>member
-1 MFRSYFIATI
+1 MFRSYLIATI

-20 TAINILGLA
+20 TAINLLGLA

-49 RHHAN
+49 RHHVN

-59 SVFRSVSMEN
+59 RVFRSVSMEN
-69 TTSINP
+69 TTSVNP
-75 RASGALAPALKR
+75 RASGALAPTLKR
-87 DFPEIQEAI
+87 DFPEVQEAI
-96 RTQRLT
+96 RTQLLT
-102 AWVKTDDR
+102 SWVKTDDH

-116 CVADPEIFN
+116 CVADREIFN

-158 NQNPIGKA
+158 NEDPIGKA
-166 LQVDHEQLSGTVTYF
+166 LQVDHQELSGTYF

-203 PRGQLADLWSI
+203 PKGNMADMWSI

-223 FLTYVLLPEGYD
+223 FFTYILLSEGYD
-235 HRALEQKLPDLI
+235 HRALQQKLPDLI

-257 TTRYILQPFT
+257 TTRYIVQPFT
-267 DLHLYSP
+267 RVHLYTHP
-274 RNLGREFAE
+274 DLGLQFKDY
-283 HGDIKQVY
+283 GDITQVY

-343 SVLVALAAMIVAL
+343 SVLMALVAMIVAL
-356 ALVELV
+356 ALVELI
-362 LPWFNSFIQRDLIL
+362 LPWFNSFIQRDLVL
-376 HRTENLWWMIGLIG
+376 HKAENLWWMVGLIG
-390 FGLGVGVLAGSYPAF
+390 FGLSVGVIAGSYPAF

-422 GSKHV
+422 GSKHI

-450 VQEQLAYIRNKDL
+450 VQQQLAYIRNKDL
-463 GFDKDL
+463 GFDKEL
-469 VVGIPIFI
+469 IVGIPIFI

-485 GPEDLR
+485 SSEDLR
-491 RRIPTIKEVF
+491 WRIPTVKQVF
-501 RAHPNIMKATA
+501 MAHPNIQKATA
-512 TRFHQGGYHTTDT
+512 TRFPQGGSNATDT
-525 FRAEGSDA
+525 FRADDA

-547 DFFNIELAAG
+547 DFFNIELVAG
-557 RMAPEPPKLPE
+557 RLAPEPPKWPE
-568 KIKNLLEL
+568 KIE
-576 EAGRRRLPEKVTSL
+576 SL
-590 AEWQEYEKKVRSY
+590 AEWQEYEKKVQAY
-603 REKGRPLIIN
+603 REKGRPLLLN
-613 ETAAQHLGWDDP
+613 ETAVQHLGWDDP
-625 IGKRFKEKNGP
+625 IGKRFKEKREP
-636 EGYVVGVIK
+636 EGYIVGVIK
-645 DFHAQTLHNAIR
+645 DYHVQTLHNAIR

-668 KHLYLKLGT
+668 KHLYLKLDT
-677 QNIPATLAFIEN
+677 QNMQETLAFIEK
-689 TWHEFLP
+689 TWHQFLP
-696 QIPFTFWF
+696 QIPFTYHF

-710 RVRYENEIRTGNA
+710 RMRYQNEIRTGNA
-723 LAMFSGLTIF
+723 LAVFSGLTIF

-755 IRKVLGASVFSIF
+755 IRKVLGASAFSIF
-768 GLLSREFVKLVI
+768 NLLAREFVKLVI
-780 IACVIAS
+780 IACIIAG

-801 AYRIDLHLMYFFI
+801 AYRIDLHLMYFLI
-814 GGILAFLLALA
+814 GGMLALLLALA
-825 TMAYQALKAAR
+825 TMTYQALKAAR

>member
-1 MFRSYFIATI
+1 MFRSYLIATL

-49 RHHAN
+49 RHHIN

-59 SVFRSVSMEN
+59 RVFRTVVMEN
-69 TTSINP
+69 TTSVNP
-75 RASGALAPALKR
+75 RVSGALAPALKR
-87 DFPEIQEAI
+87 DFSEVQEAI
-96 RTQRLT
+96 RTQLLPS
-102 AWVKTDDR
+102 WVKTDDH

-116 CVADPEIFN
+116 CVADREIFN

-132 TGDSGTALTQ
+132 IGDPNTALTQ
-142 PGSMVLT
+142 PGSIVLT

-158 NQNPIGKA
+158 NQNPIGKT
-166 LQVDHEQLSGTVTYF
+166 LQIDHQALSGTVTYF

-203 PRGQLADLWSI
+203 PRGALADMWSI
-214 WQPTGAYRP
+214 WQPTGSFRP
-223 FLTYVLLPEGYD
+223 FFTYILLPEGYD
-235 HRALEQKLPDLI
+235 HRALQQKLPDLI
-247 TRYMGDEVRQ
+247 ARYMGDEVRQ
-257 TTRYILQPFT
+257 TTRYILQPLT
-267 DLHLYSP
+267 RRHLYSTAD
-274 RNLGREFAE
+274 LGLTTAE
-283 HGDIKQVY
+283 YGDIKQVY
-291 AFGLVAGFILVL
+291 AFGLVAGFILLL

-343 SVLVALAAMIVAL
+343 SVLMAIAAMIVAL
-356 ALVELV
+356 IVVELL

-376 HRTENLWWMIGLIG
+376 HSTENLWWLIGLIG

-427 GLRKALVIF
+427 GLRKALVVF

-469 VVGIPIFI
+469 VVGIPLFI

-485 GPEDLR
+485 SSEDLR
-491 RRIPTIKEVF
+491 RRIPTVKQAF
-501 RAHPNIMKATA
+501 TAHPNILKATA
-512 TRFHQGGYHTTDT
+512 TRFPQGGYITTDT

-547 DFFNIELAAG
+547 DFFNIELVAG
-557 RMAPEPPKLPE
+557 RLASEPPRWPE
-568 KIKNLLEL
+568 KIESRAEL
-576 EAGRRRLPEKVTSL
+576 EKYREL
-590 AEWQEYEKKVRSY
+590 VREY
-603 REKGRPLIIN
+603 REKGRPFILN
-613 ETAAQHLGWDDP
+613 ETAVRHLGWDDP

-636 EGYVVGVIK
+636 EGYVIGVMK
-645 DFHAQTLHNAIR
+645 DFHVQTLHNTIR
-657 PVVFRVFTGGA
+657 PVTFRTGTGAA

-677 QNIPATLAFIEN
+677 QNIPATLAFIEK

-696 QIPFTFWF
+696 QIPFSFWF

-710 RVRYENEIRTGNA
+710 YVRYQNEIRTGNA
-723 LAMFSGLTIF
+723 LAVFSGLTIF

-768 GLLSREFVKLVI
+768 GLLSKEFVKLVI

-801 AYRIDLHLMYFFI
+801 AYRIDLHPVYFLI
-814 GGILAFLLALA
+814 GGVLALLLALA
-825 TMAYQALKAAR
+825 TMTYQALKSAR

>member
-1 MFRSYFIATI
+1 MFRSYLIATI
-11 RTLLKNRGL
+11 RALLKNRGL
-20 TAINILGLA
+20 TAINLLGLA

-59 SVFRSVSMEN
+59 RVFRSVSMEN
-69 TTSINP
+69 TTSVSP

-87 DFPEIQEAI
+87 DFPEVQEAI
-96 RTQRLT
+96 RTQLLT
-102 AWVKTDDR
+102 SWVKTDDH

-116 CVADPEIFN
+116 CVADREIFN

-158 NQNPIGKA
+158 NQNPIGKT
-166 LQVDHEQLSGTVTYF
+166 LQVDHQELSGTATYF

-186 RDFPPNST
+186 RDFAPNST

-203 PRGQLADLWSI
+203 PRGALADMWSR
-214 WQPTGAYRP
+214 WQLTGAYRP
-223 FLTYVLLPEGYD
+223 FFTYLLLSEGYD
-235 HRALEQKLPDLI
+235 HRALQQKLPDLI

-257 TTRYILQPFT
+257 TTRYIVQPLT
-267 DLHLYSP
+267 RVHLYSHWD
-274 RNLGREFAE
+274 LGRQFTGY
-283 HGDIKQVY
+283 GDIKQVY

-317 TRAREVGLRKVVG
+317 ARAREVGLRKVVG

-343 SVLVALAAMIVAL
+343 SVLVALTAMIVAL
-356 ALVELV
+356 VVVELI
-362 LPWFNSFIQRDLIL
+362 LPWFNSFIQRDLVL
-376 HRTENLWWMIGLIG
+376 HRTENLWWIIGLIG

-405 VLSSFLPTQVMK
+405 VLSSFLPTQVIK

-422 GSKHV
+422 GSKHI

-463 GFDKDL
+463 GFDKEL
-469 VVGIPIFI
+469 VVGIPLFI
-477 YSRQLHHG
+477 YSRQLHQG
-485 GPEDLR
+485 NRDDLR
-491 RRIPTIKEVF
+491 WRIPTVKEVF
-501 RAHPNIMKATA
+501 MAHPNILKATA
-512 TRFHQGGYHTTDT
+512 TRFHQGGSHTTDT

-547 DFFNIELAAG
+547 DFFNIELVAG
-557 RMAPEPPKLPE
+557 RMMSEPPKLPE
-568 KIKNLLEL
+568 RIESLE
-576 EAGRRRLPEKVTSL
+576 EFE
-590 AEWQEYEKKVRSY
+590 EYRELVQAY
-603 REKGRPLIIN
+603 REKGRPFILN

-625 IGKRFKEKNGP
+625 IGKHFKEKNGP
-636 EGYVVGVIK
+636 EGYVVGVMK
-645 DFHAQTLHNAIR
+645 DFHIQTLHNDIR
-657 PVVFRVFTGGA
+657 PVVFRVVTGVA

-677 QNIPATLAFIEN
+677 QNIPETLAFIEK
-689 TWHEFLP
+689 TWHQFLP
-696 QIPFTFWF
+696 QVPFNFWF

-723 LAMFSGLTIF
+723 LTVFSGLTIF

-768 GLLSREFVKLVI
+768 GLLSKEFVKLVI
-780 IACVIAS
+780 IACAIAS
-787 PIAYLFAGRWLQDF
+787 PIAYLFVGRWLQDF
-801 AYRIDLHLMYFFI
+801 AYRIDPHPVYFLI
-814 GGILAFLLALA
+814 GGMLALFLAIA
-825 TMAYQALKAAR
+825 TMTYQALKAAR

>member
-1 MFRSYFIATI
+1 MFRSYLIATI

-29 IGMASVILIALYIQ
+29 IGMASVILIILYIQ
-43 YEFSYD
+43 YELSYD

-59 SVFRSVSMEN
+59 RVIRTVSMEN
-69 TTSINP
+69 TTSVNP

-96 RTQRLT
+96 RIQLLT

-125 VFTIPFV
+125 VFTIPFIS
-132 TGDSGTALTQ
+132 GDPNTALTQ
-142 PGSMVLT
+142 PGSIVLT

-158 NQNPIGKA
+158 NQNPIGKT
-166 LQVDHEQLSGTVTYF
+166 LQVDHEQLSGTYF

-203 PRGQLADLWSI
+203 PMGQLANLWSM

-223 FLTYVLLPEGYD
+223 FFTYILLPEGYD
-235 HRALEQKLPDLI
+235 HRALQQKLPDLI

-257 TTRYILQPFT
+257 TTRYIVQPLT
-267 DLHLYSP
+267 RVHLYTHP
-274 RNLGREFAE
+274 DLGLQFRD
-283 HGDIKQVY
+283 HGDITQVY

-330 ASRQQLIGQFLGE
+330 ASRQQLIRQFLGE
-343 SVLVALAAMIVAL
+343 SVLVALVAMIVAFI
-356 ALVELV
+356 VVGLV

-376 HRTENLWWMIGLIG
+376 HSTENLWWLIGLIG
-390 FGLGVGVLAGSYPAF
+390 FGLGVGVLAGSYPAL

-436 QFAISIAFITGTVV
+436 QFAISIAFITGTIV

-469 VVGIPIFI
+469 VVGIPLFI

-485 GPEDLR
+485 SSEDLR
-491 RRIPTIKEVF
+491 WRIPTVKEVF
-501 RAHPNIMKATA
+501 MENPNILKATA
-512 TRFHQGGYHTTDT
+512 TRFHQGGYITTDT

-533 DWQMGLFDIDRDFL
+533 DWQMGVFDIDRDFL

-557 RMAPEPPKLPE
+557 RMAPEPPKPPE
-568 KIKNLLEL
+568 KIESIQDLE
-576 EAGRRRLPEKVTSL
+576 
-590 AEWQEYEKKVRSY
+590 EYRELVRAY
-603 REKGRPLIIN
+603 REKGRPLILN
-613 ETAAQHLGWDDP
+613 ETAARHLGWDDP
-625 IGKRFKEKNGP
+625 IARRFKEKNGP
-636 EGYVVGVIK
+636 EGYVVGVMK
-645 DFHAQTLHNAIR
+645 DFHVQTLHNAIQ
-657 PVVFRVFTGGA
+657 PVVFRLSTGGA
-668 KHLYLKLGT
+668 KFLYLKLGT
-677 QNIPATLAFIEN
+677 QNIPETLAFIEK

-696 QIPFTFWF
+696 QIPFSFWF

-710 RVRYENEIRTGNA
+710 HVRYQNEIRTGNA
-723 LAMFSGLTIF
+723 LTVFSGLTIF

-768 GLLSREFVKLVI
+768 GLLSKEFVKLVI

-801 AYRIDLHLMYFFI
+801 AYRIDLHLIYFLI
-814 GGILAFLLALA
+814 GGVLALLLAIA
-825 TMAYQALKAAR
+825 TMIYQALKAAR

>member
-1 MFRSYFIATI
+1 MFRSYLIATI

-43 YEFSYD
+43 YELSYD
-49 RHHAN
+49 RHHAHAN
-54 ATRIY
+54 RIY
-59 SVFRSVSMEN
+59 GVFRAMSMEN
-69 TTSINP
+69 TTSVSP

-87 DFPEIQEAI
+87 DFPEVQEAI
-96 RTQRLT
+96 RTQLLT

-116 CVADPEIFN
+116 CVADREIFN
-125 VFTIPFV
+125 IFTIPFV
-132 TGDSGTALTQ
+132 TGDPGTALTQ

-158 NQNPIGKA
+158 NQNPIGKT
-166 LQVDHEQLSGTVTYF
+166 LQVDHEQLSGTGTYF

-203 PRGQLADLWSI
+203 PVGALADMWSI

-223 FLTYVLLPEGYD
+223 FLTYLLLPEGYD
-235 HRALEQKLPDLI
+235 HRALAQKLPDLI

-257 TTRYILQPFT
+257 TTRYILQPLT
-267 DLHLYSP
+267 RVHLYTHP
-274 RNLGREFAE
+274 DLGLQFRDY
-283 HGDIKQVY
+283 GDITQVY

-330 ASRQQLIGQFLGE
+330 ASRRQLIGQFLGE
-343 SVLVALAAMIVAL
+343 SVLMALTAMIVAL
-356 ALVELV
+356 AVVELV
-362 LPWFNSFIQRDLIL
+362 LPWFNGFIQRDLIL
-376 HRTENLWWMIGLIG
+376 HRSENLWWLVGLIG

-463 GFDKDL
+463 GFDKEL

-485 GPEDLR
+485 GSEDLR
-491 RRIPTIKEVF
+491 WRISTVKQVF
-501 RAHPNIMKATA
+501 MAHPNILNATA
-512 TRFHQGGYHTTDT
+512 TRFPQGGYITTDT

-533 DWQMGLFDIDRDFL
+533 DWQMGLFDIDKDYL
-547 DFFNIELAAG
+547 DFFNIELVAG
-557 RMAPEPPKLPE
+557 RLAPEPPKWPE
-568 KIKNLLEL
+568 PETIKNIQDLEKYREL
-576 EAGRRRLPEKVTSL
+576 
-590 AEWQEYEKKVRSY
+590 VRAY
-603 REKGRPLIIN
+603 REKGRPFILN
-613 ETAAQHLGWDDP
+613 ETAVQHLGWDEP

-645 DFHAQTLHNAIR
+645 NFHVQTLHNAIR
-657 PVVFRVFTGGA
+657 PVVFRFFTGGA

-677 QNIPATLAFIEN
+677 QNMQETLAFIEK

-704 LNDDLT
+704 LNEDLT
-710 RVRYENEIRTGNA
+710 RVRYQNEIRTGNA
-723 LAMFSGLTIF
+723 LTVFSGLTIF

-768 GLLSREFVKLVI
+768 NLLAKEFVKLVI
-780 IACVIAS
+780 VASVIAC
-787 PIAYLFAGRWLQDF
+787 PIAYMFAGRWLQDF
-801 AYRIDLHLMYFFI
+801 AYRIDLHVMYFLI
-814 GGILAFLLALA
+814 GGMLALLLALA
-825 TMAYQALKAAR
+825 TMTYQALKAAR

>member
-1 MFRSYFIATI
+1 MFRSYFMATL

-29 IGMASVILIALYIQ
+29 IGMASVILIVLYIQ

-54 ATRIY
+54 ATRIHR
-59 SVFRSVSMEN
+59 VFRAVSMEN
-69 TTSINP
+69 TTLVNP

-87 DFPEIQEAI
+87 DFPEVQEAI

-102 AWVKTDDR
+102 SWVKTDDH
-110 FFQQDV
+110 FLQQDV
-116 CVADPEIFN
+116 CVADREIFN

-132 TGDSGTALTQ
+132 TGDPSTALTQ
-142 PGSMVLT
+142 PGSIVLT

-158 NQNPIGKA
+158 NQNPIGKV
-166 LQVDHEQLSGTVTYF
+166 LQVDHQELSGTATYF

-203 PRGQLADLWSI
+203 PKGALADRWSI
-214 WQPTGAYRP
+214 WQPTDVYRP
-223 FLTYVLLPEGYD
+223 FFTYILLPEGYD
-235 HRALEQKLPDLI
+235 YRALQQKLPDLI
-247 TRYMGDEVRQ
+247 AQYMGDEVRQ
-257 TTRYILQPFT
+257 TTRYIVQPLT
-267 DLHLYSP
+267 RVHLYGHWD
-274 RNLGREFAE
+274 LGRQFTGY
-283 HGDIKQVY
+283 GDIKQVY
-291 AFGLVAGFILVL
+291 AFGLVAGFILLL

-343 SVLVALAAMIVAL
+343 SVLMALAAMMVAL
-356 ALVELV
+356 ALVELI
-362 LPWFNSFIQRDLIL
+362 LPWFNSFIQRDLVL
-376 HRTENLWWMIGLIG
+376 HSTENLRWLIGLVG
-390 FGLGVGVLAGSYPAF
+390 FGLSVGVLAGSYPAF

-436 QFAISIAFITGTVV
+436 QFAISIAFIAGTVV
-450 VQEQLAYIRNKDL
+450 VQEQLAYIENKDL
-463 GFDKDL
+463 GFDKEL

-485 GPEDLR
+485 GSEDLR
-491 RRIPTIKEVF
+491 RRIPTVKEVF
-501 RAHPNIMKATA
+501 TAHPNILKATA
-512 TRFHQGGYHTTDT
+512 TRFPQGWYITTNT

-533 DWQMGLFDIDRDFL
+533 DWQMGVFDIDEDYL
-547 DFFNIELAAG
+547 HFFNIELVAG
-557 RMAPEPPKLPE
+557 RLTPEPPKLPE
-568 KIKNLLEL
+568 KTE
-576 EAGRRRLPEKVTSL
+576 TL
-590 AEWQEYEKKVRSY
+590 AEWQEYEKKVRVY
-603 REKGRPLIIN
+603 REKGQPYILN
-613 ETAAQHLGWDDP
+613 ETAVQQLGWDDP

-636 EGYVVGVIK
+636 EGYVVGVMK
-645 DFHAQTLHNAIR
+645 NFHVQTLHNAIR
-657 PVVFRVFTGGA
+657 PVTFIIRGTA
-668 KHLYLKLGT
+668 KLLYLKLGT
-677 QNIPATLAFIEN
+677 QNIPETLAFIEK
-689 TWHEFLP
+689 TWHQFLP
-696 QIPFTFWF
+696 QIPFTYHF

-710 RVRYENEIRTGNA
+710 RVHYENEIRTGNA
-723 LAMFSGLTIF
+723 LTVFSGLTIF

-768 GLLSREFVKLVI
+768 GLLSIEFVKLVI
-780 IACVIAS
+780 IACAIAS
-787 PIAYLFAGRWLQDF
+787 PIAYLFAVRWLQDF
-801 AYRIDLHLMYFFI
+801 AYRIDLHLMYFLT
-814 GGILAFLLALA
+814 GGILALLLAIA
-825 TMAYQALKAAR
+825 TMTYQALKAAR

>member
-1 MFRSYFIATI
+1 MFRSYLIATI

-49 RHHAN
+49 RHHAHAN
-54 ATRIY
+54 RIY
-59 SVFRSVSMEN
+59 GVFRAMSMEN
-69 TTSINP
+69 TTSVSP

-87 DFPEIQEAI
+87 DFPEVQEAI
-96 RTQRLT
+96 RTRLLT
-102 AWVKTDDR
+102 AWVKTDDH

-116 CVADPEIFN
+116 CVADREIFN

-132 TGDSGTALTQ
+132 TGDPGTVLTQ

-158 NQNPIGKA
+158 NQDPIGKV
-166 LQVDHEQLSGTVTYF
+166 LQVDHQELSGTGTYF

-203 PRGQLADLWSI
+203 PKGNLANMWSI

-223 FLTYVLLPEGYD
+223 FFTYILLPEGYD
-235 HRALEQKLPDLI
+235 HRALEQKLPDFMAQ
-247 TRYMGDEVRQ
+247 YMGDEVRQ
-257 TTRYILQPFT
+257 TTRYILQPLT
-267 DLHLYSP
+267 RVHLYTHP
-274 RNLGREFAE
+274 DLGSQFTEY
-283 HGDIKQVY
+283 GDIKQVY
-291 AFGLVAGFILVL
+291 AFGLVASFILVL
-303 ACVNFMNLSTARSS
+303 ACVNFMNLSTGRSS
-317 TRAREVGLRKVVG
+317 TRAHEVGLRKVVG

-343 SVLVALAAMIVAL
+343 SLLVALTAMIVAL
-356 ALVELV
+356 IVVELV

-376 HRTENLWWMIGLIG
+376 HSSENLWWLVGLIG
-390 FGLGVGVLAGSYPAF
+390 FGLGVLAGSYPAF

-463 GFDKDL
+463 GFDKEL
-469 VVGIPIFI
+469 IVGIPIFI

-491 RRIPTIKEVF
+491 RRIPTVKQAF
-501 RAHPNIMKATA
+501 MAHPNIVKATA
-512 TRFHQGGYHTTDT
+512 TRFPQGGYITTDM
-525 FRAEGSDA
+525 FQADDA
-533 DWQMGLFDIDRDFL
+533 DWQMGVFDIDKDYL
-547 DFFNIELAAG
+547 DFFNIELVAG
-557 RMAPEPPKLPE
+557 RLAPEPPKLPE
-568 KIKNLLEL
+568 RIESHAEL
-576 EAGRRRLPEKVTSL
+576 
-590 AEWQEYEKKVRSY
+590 QEYEKKVRAY
-603 REKGRPLIIN
+603 REKGQPYILN
-613 ETAAQHLGWDDP
+613 ETAVKHLGWDEP

-636 EGYVVGVIK
+636 EGYVVGVMK
-645 DFHAQTLHNAIR
+645 DFHVQTLHNAIR
-657 PVVFRVFTGGA
+657 PVTFKTRTGMG
-668 KHLYLKLGT
+668 KTLYLKLGT
-677 QNIPATLAFIEN
+677 QNMQETLAFIEK
-689 TWHEFLP
+689 TWREFLP
-696 QIPFTFWF
+696 QIPFTYHF
-704 LNDDLT
+704 LNEDLT

-723 LAMFSGLTIF
+723 LAVFSGLTIF

-768 GLLSREFVKLVI
+768 NLLAREFVKLVI
-780 IACVIAS
+780 VACVIAS
-787 PIAYLFAGRWLQDF
+787 PIAYLFVGRWLQDF
-801 AYRIDLHLMYFFI
+801 AYRIDLHVMYFLI
-814 GGILAFLLALA
+814 GGVLALLLAIA
-825 TMAYQALKAAR
+825 TMTYQALKAAR

>member
-1 MFRSYFIATI
+1 MFRSYLIATI
-11 RTLLKNRGL
+11 RTLLKNKGL

-29 IGMASVILIALYIQ
+29 IGMACVILIALYIQ

-59 SVFRSVSMEN
+59 RVIRTVSMEN
-69 TTSINP
+69 TTSFNP

-87 DFPEIQEAI
+87 DFPEVQEAI
-96 RTQRLT
+96 RTQLLT

-116 CVADPEIFN
+116 CVADREIFN
-125 VFTIPFV
+125 VFTIPFIS
-132 TGDSGTALTQ
+132 GDPNTALTQ
-142 PGSMVLT
+142 SGSMVLT

-158 NQNPIGKA
+158 NQDPIGKT

-203 PRGQLADLWSI
+203 PMGQLANLWSM

-223 FLTYVLLPEGYD
+223 FFTYLLLPEGYD
-235 HRALEQKLPDLI
+235 HRTLQQKLPDLI
-247 TRYMGDEVRQ
+247 ARYMGDEVRR
-257 TTRYILQPFT
+257 TTRYIMQPLT
-267 DLHLYSP
+267 RVHLYTHP
-274 RNLGREFAE
+274 DLGLQFRD
-283 HGDIKQVY
+283 HGDITQVY
-291 AFGLVAGFILVL
+291 AFGLVAGFILIL

-330 ASRQQLIGQFLGE
+330 ASRQQLIRQFLGE
-343 SVLVALAAMIVAL
+343 SV
-356 ALVELV
+356 
-362 LPWFNSFIQRDLIL
+362 
-376 HRTENLWWMIGLIG
+376 
-390 FGLGVGVLAGSYPAF
+390 
-405 VLSSFLPTQVMK
+405 
-417 GDWIP
+417 
-422 GSKHV
+422 
-427 GLRKALVIF
+427 
-436 QFAISIAFITGTVV
+436 
-450 VQEQLAYIRNKDL
+450 IRNKDL
-463 GFDKDL
+463 GFDKEL
-469 VVGIPIFI
+469 IVGIPLFI

-485 GPEDLR
+485 SSEDLR
-491 RRIPTIKEVF
+491 WRIPTVKQVF
-501 RAHPNIMKATA
+501 MAHPNIFKATA
-512 TRFHQGGYHTTDT
+512 TRFHQGGYYTTET
-525 FRAEGSDA
+525 FRADDA
-533 DWQMGLFDIDRDFL
+533 DWQMGLFDIDKDYL
-547 DFFNIELAAG
+547 DFFNIGLAAG
-557 RMAPEPPKLPE
+557 RMASEPPKLPE
-568 KIKNLLEL
+568 KIKSLLEL

-590 AEWQEYEKKVRSY
+590 AEWQEYQKKVRAY
-603 REKGRPLIIN
+603 REKGRPLILN
-613 ETAAQHLGWDDP
+613 ETAARHLGWDDP
-625 IGKRFKEKNGP
+625 IGRRFKEKNGP

-645 DFHAQTLHNAIR
+645 DFHIQTLHNTIR

-677 QNIPATLAFIEN
+677 QNIPETLAFIEN
-689 TWHEFLP
+689 TWHGFLP

-710 RVRYENEIRTGNA
+710 QVRYQNEIRTGNV
-723 LAMFSGLTIF
+723 LTVFSGLTIF

-768 GLLSREFVKLVI
+768 GLLSKEFVKLVI

-801 AYRIDLHLMYFFI
+801 AYRIDLYPVYFLI
-814 GGILAFLLALA
+814 GGVLALLLAIA

>member
-1 MFRSYFIATI
+1 MFRSYLIATI

-29 IGMASVILIALYIQ
+29 IGMASVILIILYIQ
-43 YEFSYD
+43 YELSYD
-49 RHHAN
+49 RHHAHAN
-54 ATRIY
+54 RIY
-59 SVFRSVSMEN
+59 GVFRVMSMEN
-69 TTSINP
+69 TTSVNP

-87 DFPEIQEAI
+87 DFPEVQEAI
-96 RTQRLT
+96 RVQRLD
-102 AWVKTDDR
+102 AWVQTQTR
-110 FFQQDV
+110 FFQQDM

-125 VFTIPFV
+125 VFTIPFIS
-132 TGDSGTALTQ
+132 GDPNTALTQ
-142 PGSMVLT
+142 SGSMVLT

-166 LQVDHEQLSGTVTYF
+166 LQVDHQELSGTYF

-203 PRGQLADLWSI
+203 PKGAMADMWAI
-214 WQPTGAYRP
+214 WQPTGVFRP
-223 FLTYVLLPEGYD
+223 FFTYILLPEGYD
-235 HRALEQKLPDLI
+235 HRALQQKLPDLI

-257 TTRYILQPFT
+257 TTRYILQPLT
-267 DLHLYSP
+267 RRHLYSTAD
-274 RNLGREFAE
+274 LGLTTAE
-283 HGDIKQVY
+283 YGDIKQVY
-291 AFGLVAGFILVL
+291 AFGLVAGFILLL

-330 ASRQQLIGQFLGE
+330 ASRQQLIKQFLSE
-343 SVLVALAAMIVAL
+343 SVLVSLAAMVVAVAL
-356 ALVELV
+356 FELV
-362 LPWFNSFIQRDLIL
+362 LPWFNSFIQRDLTL
-376 HRTENLWWMIGLIG
+376 YSTENLWWLIGLIG

-422 GSKHV
+422 GSKHI
-427 GLRKALVIF
+427 GLRKALVVF

-463 GFDKDL
+463 GFDKEL
-469 VVGIPIFI
+469 VVGIPLFI

-485 GPEDLR
+485 NRDDLR
-491 RRIPTIKEVF
+491 WRIPTVKEVF
-501 RAHPNIMKATA
+501 MEHPNILKATA

-547 DFFNIELAAG
+547 DFFNIELVAG
-557 RMAPEPPKLPE
+557 RLAPEPPRPPG
-568 KIKNLLEL
+568 KIITLE
-576 EAGRRRLPEKVTSL
+576 
-590 AEWQEYEKKVRSY
+590 EWQEYNKKLQAY
-603 REKGRPLIIN
+603 QEKGRPFILN
-613 ETAAQHLGWDDP
+613 ETAVRHLGWDDP
-625 IGKRFKEKNGP
+625 IGKRFKEKKEP

-677 QNIPATLAFIEN
+677 QNIPETLAFIEK

-710 RVRYENEIRTGNA
+710 HVRYENEIRTGNA
-723 LAMFSGLTIF
+723 LTVFSGLTIF

-755 IRKVLGASVFSIF
+755 IRKVLGASIFSIF
-768 GLLSREFVKLVI
+768 NLLAREFVKLVI

-801 AYRIDLHLMYFFI
+801 AYRIDLHLMYFLI
-814 GGILAFLLALA
+814 GGVLALLLALA
-825 TMAYQALKAAR
+825 TMTYQALKAAR